1 MTSGLFDNKLKKSLS
16 LLDLV
21 FFGLGNVTGAG
32 VFVLITKTILY
43 SGKYVLPVFVLVTII
58 SCIMGL
64 VYLEIFNRYKSP
76 ICEYLVVRETLGH
89 TYSQVLIYIIYFFV
103 VFSAL
108 TIVIALSKYIGTIPY
123 FYFLNNYFSQ
133 VSMSIGLILLMSFI
147 NYCGI
152 ETSKLVGNT
161 IALGLLLFLCGLI
174 FSSIKYFSLKKIIQG
189 PVVPFDSIVLSAIIG
204 FFLFN
209 GFDAIVKIST
219 EVIDEENVFYGLIIT
234 LLVSSIIY
242 ILIIISC
249 LCVMGFK
256 NTVHCESPLT
266 KMYELLYNPQV
277 GFLAYIVGIIIMFN
291 TAFLSALTATR
302 FMYSCANENHIMFSE
317 FWKTL
322 NSNKVPNNAII
333 VTALIAILFSLFNN
347 EVILAIFTNLSL
359 FIILISLCASLLI
372 LRWNERTNI
381 EKQKASNYIWGNVN
395 NIPLLVVIQIIVLV
409 YLFYKILINRF
420 YFDYMY

>member
-1 MTSGLFDNKLKKSLS
+1 MSSGLLDNKLKKSLT

-43 SGKYVLPVFVLVTII
+43 SGKYVLPVFILVTII

-76 ICEYLVVRETLGH
+76 ICEYLVVKETLGH
-89 TYSQVLIYIIYFFV
+89 NYSHALIYIIYFFV

-133 VSMSIGLILLMSFI
+133 VSMSISLILLMSFI

-161 IALGLLLFLCGLI
+161 IAIGLLLFLCGLI
-174 FSSIKYFSLKKIIQG
+174 LSSIKYFSLKKIIQG

-219 EVIDEENVFYGLIIT
+219 EVIYEENVFYGLIIT

-277 GFLAYIVGIIIMFN
+277 GFFAYIVGIIIMFN

-317 FWKTL
+317 FWKIL
-322 NSNKVPNNAII
+322 NSNKVPSNAII

-347 EVILAIFTNLSL
+347 EVILAIFTNFSL

-420 YFDYMY
+420 YFNYM

>member
-32 VFVLITKTILY
+32 IFVLITKTLLY
-43 SGKYVLPVFVLVTII
+43 SGKYVLPLFVLVTLI

-76 ICEYLVVRETLGH
+76 ICEYLIVKETLGH
-89 TYSQVLIYIIYFFV
+89 TYSHALIYIIYFFV

-133 VSMSIGLILLMSFI
+133 VSMSISLILLMSFI

-161 IALGLLLFLCGLI
+161 IALGLLLFLCGIIL
-174 FSSIKYFSLKKIIQG
+174 SSFKYFSLKKIIQG
-189 PVVPFDSIVLSAIIG
+189 PAVPFDSIVLSAIIG

-219 EVIDEENVFYGLIIT
+219 EVIDDKNVFYGLIIT
-234 LLVSSIIY
+234 LLISSIIY

-256 NTVHCESPLT
+256 NTVNSESPLT
-266 KMYELLYNPQV
+266 KMYELLYNPRV
-277 GFLAYIVGIIIMFN
+277 GFFAYIVGIIIMFN

-317 FWKTL
+317 FWKKL
-322 NSNKVPNNAII
+322 NSNKVPSNAII
-333 VTALIAILFSLFNN
+333 VSALIAILFSLFNN
-347 EVILAIFTNLSL
+347 EVILAIFTNFSL
-359 FIILISLCASLLI
+359 FIILISLCTSLLI
-372 LRWNERTNI
+372 VRWNERTNI
-381 EKQKASNYIWGNVN
+381 EKQKASNYIWGNIN

-409 YLFYKILINRF
+409 FLFYKILINRF
-420 YFDYMY
+420 YFNYM

>member
-32 VFVLITKTILY
+32 IFVLITKTLLY
-43 SGKYVLPVFVLVTII
+43 SGKYVLPLFVLVTLI

-76 ICEYLVVRETLGH
+76 ICEYLIVKETLGH
-89 TYSQVLIYIIYFFV
+89 TYSHALIYIIYFFV

-133 VSMSIGLILLMSFI
+133 VSMSISLILLMSFI

-152 ETSKLVGNT
+152 ETSKLVLNT
-161 IALGLLLFLCGLI
+161 IALGLLLFLCGIIL
-174 FSSIKYFSLKKIIQG
+174 SSFKYFSLKKIIQG
-189 PVVPFDSIVLSAIIG
+189 PAVPFDSIVLSAIIG

-219 EVIDEENVFYGLIIT
+219 EVIDDKNVFYGLIIT
-234 LLVSSIIY
+234 LLISSIIY

-256 NTVHCESPLT
+256 NTVNSESPLT
-266 KMYELLYNPQV
+266 KMYELLYNPRV
-277 GFLAYIVGIIIMFN
+277 GFFAYIVGIIIMFN

-317 FWKTL
+317 FWKKL
-322 NSNKVPNNAII
+322 NSNKVPSNAII
-333 VTALIAILFSLFNN
+333 VSALIAILFSLFNN
-347 EVILAIFTNLSL
+347 EVILAIFTNFSL
-359 FIILISLCASLLI
+359 FIILISLCTSLLI
-372 LRWNERTNI
+372 VRWNERTNI

-420 YFDYMY
+420 YFNYM